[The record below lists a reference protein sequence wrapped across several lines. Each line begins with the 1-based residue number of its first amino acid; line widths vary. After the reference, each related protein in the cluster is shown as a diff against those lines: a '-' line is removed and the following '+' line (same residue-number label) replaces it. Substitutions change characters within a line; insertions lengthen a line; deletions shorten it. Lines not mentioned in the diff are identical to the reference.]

1 MLQFSYNQPT
11 NSNAI
16 YPSPVTASAN
26 LSTVLLDF
34 SQSYD
39 LSTTPEV
46 IATVLNTTGRG
57 NPWVVFSITGSS
69 APTASGQYNVDIW
82 EYEAIGTLGIWIN
95 QTTEWD
101 ATGIKWNGTG
111 GGVTRTVKLA
121 TERAYVSGSNETTIT
136 QYTSPNENGQYY
148 VYNG

>member
-26 LSTVLLDF
+26 LANVLLDF
-34 SQSYD
+34 TQSYD
-39 LSTTPEV
+39 LSTVLGVE
-46 IATVLNTTGRG
+46 ADVLNTTGRG

-69 APTASGQYNVDIW
+69 APTASGQYDVNVW
-82 EYEAIGTLGIWIN
+82 EFQATQLLNTWATQATLWAD
-95 QTTEWD
+95 TD
-101 ATGIKWNGTG
+101 IKWIGEG
-111 GGVTRTVKLA
+111 GGIERTRLLS
-121 TERAYVSGSNETTIT
+121 TERAYVSGSNESTIT
-136 QYTSPNENGQYY
+136 QYASPNENGTYY